1 MGSRSATSGRSDGMR
16 QRRATATLQGSAIG
30 LVAGIATDMVWQGQA
45 VGWVSILA
53 PISMGLAARLLAD
66 AVVDRMPLVTLA
78 VAIATYWFGVLLF
91 PIALA
96 ISGVASA
103 APGGDLVR
111 FLLTLYAYTPAG
123 LAFALPTLPAVGIAA
138 ILHVTLIHRRS
149 TDERAADVD
158 PETETEADP
167 DRGRRF
173 RRRIVAL
180 AVVTLV
186 GIGIGAGMINSASGD
201 QVPATGRAISGGST
215 AG

>member
-1 MGSRSATSGRSDGMR
+1 MRRS
-16 QRRATATLQGSAIG
+16 RATATLQGSVIG
-30 LVAGIATDMVWQGQA
+30 LVAGIATDVVWQGQA

-53 PISMGLAARLLAD
+53 PIAMGLAARLLAD
-66 AVVDRMPLVTLA
+66 AVVERMPLVTLA

-96 ISGVASA
+96 ISGAASA
-103 APGGDLVR
+103 APGGDLFR

-138 ILHVTLIHRRS
+138 ILHVTLIHRRT
-149 TDERAADVD
+149 TDEPAADAD
-158 PETETEADP
+158 PETEAEAEADP
-167 DRGRRF
+167 DPDRRRRF

-180 AVVTLV
+180 TVVTVV
-186 GIGIGAGMINSASGD
+186 GIGIGAGMINSAAGN
-201 QVPATGRAISGGST
+201 QVPAAGRAISGGST